1 MRHPLRRASALAAAP
16 VLSLALLAVPGLT
29 TPAQAAAGDLDP
41 VAAQRAGDWLAGQ
54 VDDGLL
60 TYRSFGAPFTDYG
73 LSIDAELALAAVG
86 GQDATVDAIAAA
98 VAEDP
103 TVYTDYAY
111 PFDGAQYAGRAAG
124 AVAKALVGLQ
134 AAGVNP
140 ATVEEIDLV
149 GALEAQTADT
159 GATAGRIADVATK
172 DGEPDPTGDFANTLG
187 QAFAVRGLQAAGSDE
202 ADAATDFLLLQ
213 QCGAGFFRQDFAP
226 ATATDQACGS
236 GADASVDATAQAVL
250 SLLPQAGDAEVD
262 AALAD
267 AAAWL
272 AGFQNA
278 NGSFDSGTDATAFP
292 GNANSTGLA
301 GWALGDLADLGVGA
315 ASADAAA
322 DAAAWLR
329 ARQVA
334 GVGDCNRF
342 DDADLGA
349 VAYDDTARKG
359 ARTDGVRPADR
370 GQFLR
375 ATAQAAPALASST
388 DTGEDAVAAKDLARK
403 GRALTVEVTGL
414 APGAKLCLTGS
425 GAGRGETAGATAGRD
440 GSAGLTVSPERAG
453 TATYEV
459 RGESGVVGSVDV
471 RVLGPKTL
479 GVDTAR
485 RAERGGSHVVT
496 VSGLVPGERTVVTF
510 RGSKSVARAD
520 EEGRVVTEVRVSGA
534 LGLATLRAKGQF
546 ADRTGEATV
555 RVVR

>member
-41 VAAQRAGDWLAGQ
+41 VAAQSAGDWLAGQ

-134 AAGVNP
+134 AAGVDP

-315 ASADAAA
+315 ASAGAAA

-349 VAYDDTARKG
+349 VAYDDAALKG
-359 ARTDGVRPADR
+359 ARTDGIVAADR

-388 DTGEDAVAAKDLARK
+388 DAGEDAVAAKDLARK
-403 GRALTVEVTGL
+403 GRALTVKVTGL
-414 APGAKLCLTGS
+414 APGAKLCLTG
-425 GAGRGETAGATAGRD
+425 RGET
-440 GSAGLTVSPERAG
+440 
-453 TATYEV
+453 
-459 RGESGVVGSVDV
+459 
-471 RVLGPKTL
+471 
-479 GVDTAR
+479 
-485 RAERGGSHVVT
+485 
-496 VSGLVPGERTVVTF
+496 
-510 RGSKSVARAD
+510 
-520 EEGRVVTEVRVSGA
+520 
-534 LGLATLRAKGQF
+534 
-546 ADRTGEATV
+546 
-555 RVVR
+555 